1 MSTMKNA
8 LYDGYH
14 KYDREVAQT
23 YDQSRQQERH
33 WIREDE
39 FVGKYLRSRQVEDLL
54 DLPVGT
60 GRFFHHYTCVRNV
73 TGIDISEEMLLLAK
87 EKLPLLPPEVS
98 VRLEQG
104 DVFAL
109 PFEDATFDVAIVFRL
124 FHLMPETSL
133 TQAIEELCRVTRKDV
148 VAQTYVP
155 ENEPGNSFQMRL
167 RAVFRKLNSLF
178 QHRNPSQV
186 KPWCHIQAYYHK
198 QAIVD
203 AQFARCGFSPSGREL
218 LDKYENCEVNVTIYS
233 RKI

>member
-1 MSTMKNA
+1 MSFMKNR

-33 WIREDE
+33 WILEDR
-39 FVGKYLRSRQVEDLL
+39 FVGKYMRSRPVEDLL

-60 GRFFHHYTCVRNV
+60 GRFFHHYTGVRNV

-87 EKLPLLPPEVS
+87 EKLFLLPPEVS
-98 VRLEQG
+98 VCLEQG

-109 PFEDATFDVAIVFRL
+109 PFVNAAFDVTIVFRL

-133 TQAIEELCRVTRKDV
+133 ARAIKELCRVTRKDV
-148 VAQTYVP
+148 VVQTYVP
-155 ENEPGNSFQMRL
+155 EDGLRNPFQMRF
-167 RAVFRKLNSLF
+167 RAAFRKLKSLF
-178 QHRNPSQV
+178 QHRNPSQAQ
-186 KPWCHIQAYYHK
+186 PWCHIQAYYHK

-203 AQFARCGFSPSGREL
+203 AEFAVCGFSPSGREL
-218 LDKYENCEVNVTIYS
+218 LDKYENCDVNVTIYS